1 MKYAFGKSLRLLC
14 SGEFKAVF
22 DDAPFRASHQFFLLL
37 ARPNQLNHSRLGLVV
52 AKKHLRFAVQR
63 NLVKRITREVFR
75 HQQEK
80 LGGVD
85 VILLTRKGIDTLDKA
100 QFAAQ
105 CQQQMHRISK
115 KALKHVSEQANE
127 CNPTAGT

>member
-1 MKYAFGKSLRLLC
+1 MKYAFGKSMRLLC

-37 ARPNQLNHSRLGLVV
+37 ARPNELNHARLGLVV

-75 HQQEK
+75 HQQDK
-80 LGGVD
+80 LGSVD
-85 VILLTRKGIDTLDKA
+85 IILLTRKGIDTLDKA

-105 CQQQMHRISK
+105 CQQQMQRIGK
-115 KALKHVSEQANE
+115 KALKHKNEQPHE
-127 CNPTAGT
+127 SHPTTST